1 MTRWDPSATEC
12 LPEYMK
18 GVYTMVYDT
27 INEMAGEAQNAQGR
41 DTLNYAREAVCTIIN
56 HVFVSLRLEVVP
68 WVIDYR
74 IWLCVCSGRLVLI
87 RICKR
92 QSGSPLVIYHHLRS
106 TTKTGKLALLIA
118 YAHCSR
124 F

>member
-1 MTRWDPSATEC
+1 
-12 LPEYMK
+12 
-18 GVYTMVYDT
+18 MVYDT

-74 IWLCVCSGRLVLI
+74 IWL
-87 RICKR
+87 
-92 QSGSPLVIYHHLRS
+92 
-106 TTKTGKLALLIA
+106 
-118 YAHCSR
+118 
-124 F
+124 